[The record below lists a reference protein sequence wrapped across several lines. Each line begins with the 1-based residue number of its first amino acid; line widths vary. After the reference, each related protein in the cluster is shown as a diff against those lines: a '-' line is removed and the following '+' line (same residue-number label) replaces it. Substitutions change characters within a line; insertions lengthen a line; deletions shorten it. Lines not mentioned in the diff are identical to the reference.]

1 MPRTKRHRV
10 LEAPVQD
17 VWATVGDPYN
27 LPRWWPRVWRVES
40 VDHTGFTQ
48 VMRTQKGRAVRA
60 DFKLVRLDA
69 PEAIAWR
76 QVLEGSPFERMLA
89 EAGTEITLAPE
100 GEDAT
105 RVVVAHTQKL
115 RGLSRLGGFLVRGAT
130 RRLLDEALDGLQ
142 GLHGRG

>member
-1 MPRTKRHRV
+1 MPRVRRQRV
-10 LEAPVQD
+10 LEAPVSD

-60 DFKLVRLDA
+60 DYKLVRLEA

-89 EAGTEITLAPE
+89 EAETEIVLEPH

-105 RVVVAHTQKL
+105 RVKVTQFQRL
-115 RGLSRLGGFLVRGAT
+115 RGMARFGGFMVRGAT

-142 GLHGRG
+142 GLHVRG